1 MKTVFLDTGRRCSVT
16 VYDTK
21 PWLKSYD
28 PWVEPEIT
36 ISDET
41 YVDMLE
47 RAISY
52 NPERAVFHF
61 LGSTYSYRD
70 LDRFSASFAGYLASR
85 GCVPGDVVGVNL
97 PNTPQYLIALAGILR
112 AGCVASGVSPLL
124 TPKEMAH
131 QINDTAVKCLVT
143 LDAIFENRVQKI
155 RNDIPS
161 LKNCIVTNI
170 IDFLPPH
177 KRFLG
182 KLLKKVPMG
191 KVEPIAGKE
200 IVSFRDIVRNYGT
213 SKPKVHID
221 PGDTCLVQYTG
232 GTTGLPKGAVLTH
245 RNIVANILQATR
257 WFDLKMG
264 GGVACSGFPFFHQ
277 AGLYLGMITMSMS
290 YTQCLIPDPRNTDH
304 VCREISQH
312 RPSIMLHVPALY
324 QMLMDNPAFAKI
336 NFSTCDVCIS
346 GAAPFS
352 KKAIVALEAIVG
364 EGKVVEILGMTEAS
378 PLITMNPRKGKKK
391 LGSVGLPLPSTNIK
405 VVDVETGMV
414 EVPVGEVGELIV
426 HGPQVMK
433 GYHNKPGESANS
445 LREYRQ
451 ETWLYTGDVV
461 SMDEDGYV
469 FIADRSKDM
478 LIVGGYKVFSR
489 EVEEVISQL
498 GTVQFCAIIGM
509 PDPKRPDSQL
519 VKAVIQLNEQALE
532 ADPEAVKKELLDHC
546 RENLAAYKVPKVV
559 EITAAMPLTAVG
571 KVDKKMLRAAVGS

>member
-1 MKTVFLDTGRRCSVT
+1 MT

-21 PWLKSYD
+21 PWLQSYD

-36 ISDET
+36 VPDET

-52 NPERAVFHF
+52 NPGRAAFYF

-70 LDRFSASFAGYLASR
+70 LDTLSASFAGYLASR

-131 QINDTAVKCLVT
+131 QINDTSVKCLVT

-161 LKNCIVTNI
+161 LKSCIVTNI
-170 IDFLPPH
+170 IDFLPAH

-182 KLLKKVPMG
+182 KLLKKVPVG
-191 KVEPIAGKE
+191 KVEPIADKE
-200 IVSFRDIVRNYGT
+200 IVPFMDVVKKYGA
-213 SKPKVHID
+213 SRPKVHIV
-221 PGDTCLVQYTG
+221 PQDTCLIQYTG

-245 RNIVANILQATR
+245 RNIVANILQAIR
-257 WFDLKMG
+257 WFDLQMG

-312 RPSIMLHVPALY
+312 HPGIMLHVPALY

-336 NFSTCDVCIS
+336 DFSTCDVCIS

-391 LGSVGLPLPSTNIK
+391 LGSVGLPLPSTKIK
-405 VVDVETGMV
+405 VVDVETGKLEM
-414 EVPVGEVGELIV
+414 PVGEAGELIV
-426 HGPQVMK
+426 RGPQVMK
-433 GYHNKPGESANS
+433 GYHNKPGESANT
-445 LREYRQ
+445 LREYQ
-451 ETWLYTGDVV
+451 LETWLYTGDVV
-461 SMDEDGYV
+461 MMDEDGYV

-478 LIVGGYKVFSR
+478 IIVGGYKVFSR
-489 EVEEVISQL
+489 EVEEVLSQQ

-509 PDPKRPDSQL
+509 PDPKRPDIS
-519 VKAVIQLNEQALE
+519 KAIL
-532 ADPEAVKKELLDHC
+532 KSTFFT
-546 RENLAAYKVPKVV
+546 
-559 EITAAMPLTAVG
+559 IGTAA
-571 KVDKKMLRAAVGS
+571 